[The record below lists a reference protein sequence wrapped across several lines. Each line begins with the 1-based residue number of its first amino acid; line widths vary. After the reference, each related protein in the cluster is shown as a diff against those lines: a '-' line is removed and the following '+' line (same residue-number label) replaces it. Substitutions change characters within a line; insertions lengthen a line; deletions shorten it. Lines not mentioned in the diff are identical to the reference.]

1 MLDYTVVVAKLGSE
15 FESHEHMGDFDY
27 LSEAKN
33 FAKNILAEDDVAY
46 ALVYNID
53 QELIAEFFD
62 E

>member
-1 MLDYTVVVAKLGSE
+1 MLDYTVVIAKLGSE
-15 FESHEHMGDFDY
+15 FESHEHMGDFDL
-27 LSEAKN
+27 LSEAKS

>member
-1 MLDYTVVVAKLGSE
+1 MLDYTVVIAKLGSE